1 MVAGPHHYCHVITW
15 RLTHFRRQLRRCSLY
30 LFLVLMKWKAKHSSL
45 LVIALGFGVFFL
57 LFRKDW
63 MLLPVGISAIGF
75 VIGPVGEY
83 IHVGWMLLAK
93 VLGYINSRILLSIVF
108 FLVLTPIALLMRL
121 LGKTQ
126 FVKKRGN
133 QQSLF
138 VTRNHLYNRQDLEQ
152 PF

>member
-1 MVAGPHHYCHVITW
+1 
-15 RLTHFRRQLRRCSLY
+15 
-30 LFLVLMKWKAKHSSL
+30 MKWKAKHSSL

-138 VTRNHLYNRQDLEQ
+138 VTRNHAYNRQDLEQ

>member
-1 MVAGPHHYCHVITW
+1 MVAGPHHHCHVITW

-83 IHVGWMLLAK
+83 LHLGWMLLAK

-108 FLVLTPIALLMRL
+108 FLILTPIALLMRL